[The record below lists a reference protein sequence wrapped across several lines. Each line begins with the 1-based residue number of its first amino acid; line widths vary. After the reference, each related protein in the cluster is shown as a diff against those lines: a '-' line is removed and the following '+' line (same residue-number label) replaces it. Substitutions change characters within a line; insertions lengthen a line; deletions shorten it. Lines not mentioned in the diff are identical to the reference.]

1 MVIFETPFLTLD
13 MRILFVSVWLASL
26 SFLPGNGTA
35 QKKLALIVA
44 IGEYPV
50 NSAWPNIAS
59 INDVR
64 YIKAALKQNGFIAK
78 NIDTLKNSKA
88 TKDAILSSLTILAKK
103 AAKNDIVFIHFA
115 CHGQQ
120 VYDQLTAEEG
130 KDEQDGYD
138 EALAPYD
145 SKGQCN
151 PVSYRGEKHLRDDD
165 LAKKFTAIREKI
177 GAEGSLLV
185 LIDACHSGTAS
196 RAAESLV
203 SRGNPKPFID
213 CLAGAEK
220 YFADVPETGFIGK
233 SSDTVA
239 NMVVIS
245 ASGPH
250 QQNYQIQL
258 PDKKR
263 KNGVEQVGSLSY
275 AFYKAVTELGPDSD
289 YQLLFE
295 KIKAV
300 IQANIPGQLPMIEG
314 NTQQRVFSGLYNK
327 EEQGYATIRQVIGE
341 TGFSIEKGLLNN
353 IAAGSVLTIY
363 KAGAAEPYT
372 EGVIEKVNSF
382 QSLGVAKKPLKK
394 DEAYRVKLDAV
405 NYGDFSATLLL
416 KSTGAKNKNIDILQ
430 NQVRNFIKPYRYLSV
445 SDNGDMMLEMS
456 EQPGG
461 MVQVSLLEKNDSIR
475 WNKKLA
481 AGDTLA
487 KEDAMSLLAGIKN
500 SIRIKY
506 LRSLT
511 DGGELAKG
519 VEVKIT
525 PHKEQSNP
533 AEIIMERGE
542 GFSLKLTNNSS
553 NTIFY
558 TIINITADN
567 HASVSVPG
575 AGADPANYQ
584 LTPGMVKE
592 FTKSKVDAD
601 AAAGKEIF
609 KIIFSREILDLQSI
623 FQRKKE
629 RSLTLSFQEMMDDLF
644 KDGDDE
650 RAIRS
655 DVSNVNLDETGII
668 TVGFT
673 VKREN

>member
-1 MVIFETPFLTLD
+1 MKVLIASLFLTFFCCLP
-13 MRILFVSVWLASL
+13 RN
-26 SFLPGNGTA
+26 SFA

-44 IGEYPV
+44 IGEYPAG
-50 NSAWPNIAS
+50 SSWPNIAS
-59 INDVR
+59 VNDIR
-64 YIKAALKQNGFIAK
+64 YIKAALKQNGFSEK

-88 TKDAILSSLTILAKK
+88 THDAILSSLTLLAKK
-103 AAKNDIVFIHFA
+103 AVKNDIVFIHFA

-120 VYDQLTAEEG
+120 VYDQLTKEEG
-130 KDEQDGYD
+130 KDEEDGYD

-145 SKGQCN
+145 SKGQCD
-151 PVSYRGEKHLRDDD
+151 PVSYRGEKHVRDDD
-165 LAKKFTAIREKI
+165 LNKKFTAIREKI
-177 GAEGSLLV
+177 GANGSLLV

-196 RAAESLV
+196 RSAESLV

-233 SSDTVA
+233 SSDTA
-239 NMVVIS
+239 GNMVVIS

-258 PDKKR
+258 SDKKR
-263 KNGVEQVGSLSY
+263 KDGMEQVGSLSY
-275 AFYKAVTELGPDSD
+275 AFYKAITELGPESD

-327 EEQGYATIRQVIGE
+327 EEKGYATIRQVIGE

-363 KAGAAEPYT
+363 KAGSSEPYT
-372 EGVIEKVNSF
+372 EGVIEKVNYF

-405 NYGDFSATLLL
+405 NYGGFSAALVL
-416 KSTGAKNKNIDILQ
+416 KSSGQNNKNIDILQ

-445 SDNGDMMLEMS
+445 SANADMVLDMVA
-456 EQPGG
+456 QPGG
-461 MVQVSLLEKNDSIR
+461 MINLSLLEKNDSIR
-475 WNKKLA
+475 WNKNLA
-481 AGDTLA
+481 AGDTLS
-487 KEDAMSLLAGIKN
+487 KEDAESLLAKIKN
-500 SIRIKY
+500 SIRVKY
-506 LRSLT
+506 LRSLD
-511 DGGELAKG
+511 DGGDLAKG
-519 VEVKIT
+519 VEVKII

-533 AEIIMERGE
+533 AEIIMEPGD
-542 GFSLKLTNNSS
+542 GFSLKLINNSV
-553 NTIFY
+553 NAIFY

-567 HASVSVPG
+567 GISVSVPG
-575 AGADPANYQ
+575 AGAEPANYQ
-584 LTPGMVKE
+584 LSPSMMKE

-601 AAAGKEIF
+601 AIAGKEIF
-609 KIIFSREILDLQSI
+609 KIIFSKEPLDLRSI
-623 FQRKKE
+623 FERKKE
-629 RSLTLSFQEMMDDLF
+629 RSLKLSFQGMIDDLF
-644 KDGDDE
+644 KDGGDD
-650 RAIRS
+650 RATRS
-655 DVSNVNLDETGII
+655 DVTNVNLDETGII

-673 VKREN
+673 VKRQ